1 MSVVPENIFFFVKSD
16 VTRMQPDEEKPRNS
30 RGNVKEEEKEV
41 NKNSLLILP
50 RCHLSSDSVF
60 ADR

>member
-16 VTRMQPDEEKPRNS
+16 VTRMQPGEEKPRNS

-60 ADR
+60 AVR